1 MNDDQLLRYS
11 RQILLPQIDIIGQQ
25 KMLDSRVLI
34 IGLGGLG
41 SPVSLYLAAAGVG
54 HLTLVDDDVVEL
66 SNLQRQIVHGEQD
79 IDRLKVESA
88 ADSLH
93 AINSAIKIETYT
105 TRLSEKTLKLA
116 VKAADVVVDCSDN
129 FATRFLLNK
138 VTQQYNTP
146 LVSGAAIRMEA
157 QVTVYDP
164 RQIGSACYRCIYK
177 DNGELQ
183 QTCSES
189 GVLSPLLGMIGSMQ
203 AVETVKL
210 LTNIGESLAGRLMIL
225 DAFAMTWRELKLKQ
239 DPDCPICKKVAKN
252 DRHNIATVT

>member
-25 KMLDSRVLI
+25 KLLDSRVLI
-34 IGLGGLG
+34 VGLGGLG
-41 SPVSLYLAAAGVG
+41 SPVALYLAAAGVG

-66 SNLQRQIVHGEQD
+66 SNLQRQIIHGEND

-88 ADSLH
+88 ADSIRDL
-93 AINSAIKIETYT
+93 NSTIQVEIQTV
-105 TRLSEKTLKLA
+105 RPSEKSLKSE
-116 VKAADVVVDCSDN
+116 VSAADVVVDCTDN

-138 VTQQYNTP
+138 VTQQLTTP

-157 QVTVYDP
+157 QITVYDP
-164 RQIGSACYRCIYK
+164 RIMGSACYRCIYE

-189 GVLSPLLGMIGSMQ
+189 GVLSPLLGIIGSMQ
-203 AVETVKL
+203 AVETIKL

-225 DAFAMTWRELKLKQ
+225 DAFMMTWRELKLRQ
-239 DPDCPICKKVAKN
+239 DPDCPVCKKVS
-252 DRHNIATVT
+252 